1 MKKIFRTL
9 LLATEELSNTRILH
23 AAKRNRHR
31 GRFHTTRFFRHE
43 RSVGGLN
50 NASQF
55 LSRPSGE
62 VLPPGLL
69 DPELAERS
77 GPREKERGKLGRES
91 GSSVAEDPGPSAGR
105 TLGPG

>member
-1 MKKIFRTL
+1 ML
-9 LLATEELSNTRILH
+9 ESLH
-23 AAKRNRHR
+23 AAKRI
-31 GRFHTTRFFRHE
+31 GIEDVFIQDFFRHE

-55 LSRPSGE
+55 FSRPSGE

-91 GSSVAEDPGPSAGR
+91 GSSVAEDP
-105 TLGPG
+105 